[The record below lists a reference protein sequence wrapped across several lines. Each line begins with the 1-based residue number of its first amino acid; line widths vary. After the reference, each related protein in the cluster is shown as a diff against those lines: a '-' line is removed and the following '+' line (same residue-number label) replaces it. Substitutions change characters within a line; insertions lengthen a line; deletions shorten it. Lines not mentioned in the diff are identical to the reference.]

1 MADVAQFKSHAQ
13 WWRDA
18 GTDVAVAEEAVRWLS
33 PASGRDD
40 DVVVELPPSHVVPPV
55 DMDRRSEN
63 PAPVEIAPPK
73 WPDSF
78 DALHAF
84 LSDNGPYPGSDY
96 GRRRALPS
104 GRQGA
109 ELAILTDFPSAQDV
123 ESGQLFR
130 GSEGELLAAMIRA
143 TGLDLDAC
151 YTLSLTTTRPATGEI
166 PVEDRDAVAAFAR
179 HHLTLA
185 APRRVL
191 LLGDFASRLLLEAPM
206 LESRGSLR
214 YINHNGADMAAIN
227 CFHPRTLL
235 ARPGFKK
242 QAWQDLQILMKELG
256 R

>member
-1 MADVAQFKSHAQ
+1 MDTYFTLS
-13 WWRDA
+13 
-18 GTDVAVAEEAVRWLS
+18 GTQS
-33 PASGRDD
+33 
-40 DVVVELPPSHVVPPV
+40 
-55 DMDRRSEN
+55 
-63 PAPVEIAPPK
+63 
-73 WPDSF
+73 
-78 DALHAF
+78 
-84 LSDNGPYPGSDY
+84 
-96 GRRRALPS
+96 
-104 GRQGA
+104 
-109 ELAILTDFPSAQDV
+109 AILTLVVVGVMFLLFLREVFPTEV
-123 ESGQLFR
+123 V
-130 GSEGELLAAMIRA
+130 AMI
-143 TGLDLDAC
+143 GVSILLVSGV
-151 YTLSLTTTRPATGEI
+151 LSY
-166 PVEDRDAVAAFAR
+166 DDAVAAFAR